1 MNHGRAQGAFAGILV
16 SWYIGA
22 IQEDQKRITSLLI
35 AIQQVGSQTSEP
47 SLQQLI
53 QFLLDDRYLPLI
65 SSVCHLRSPI
75 SQMDRF
81 AEQGLHLFCPRQM
94 RTFLDKALQI
104 ADLVCQADLTHFPRR
119 IQLRLPTVAH
129 PNFRFTIAHTCTVP
143 QVQCKYLNH
152 IRLATIRFK
161 LSRTLCDD

>member
-22 IQEDQKRITSLLI
+22 IQEDQKRIASLSI
-35 AIQQVGSQTSEP
+35 AIQQVGSQTTES
-47 SLQQLI
+47 SLQLLI
-53 QFLLDDRYLPLI
+53 QFLLDDRDLPLI
-65 SSVCHLRSPI
+65 SSCCHLRSPI

-81 AEQGLHLFCPRQM
+81 AEQGLHFFYPCQVWA
-94 RTFLDKALQI
+94 FLDQTLQV
-104 ADLVCQADLTHFPRR
+104 ADLVRQADLTHFCRR

-161 LSRTLCDD
+161 LSRNLCDD